1 VSRIYDALTIAEDQ
15 VVERFTLAPGAQ
27 EEPFAAQGSRRVS
40 LPLDISPVWN
50 KEPQQGGVPQ
60 LPGKVEVSRSKVRSL
75 LLLGFLTIGGVLV
88 GTNYALRPNSANFVG
103 LKDPFGVN
111 FEGKLRPAT
120 EIRITSASMGTVSEI
135 YVKVGDTVKAGQQ
148 MVRLDDME
156 TRMSLQQASAER
168 EMAQQNLDH
177 FRSRLADANA
187 RVAIAQRKV
196 AQVPVRQLR
205 DSPQRAQASFDQA
218 TVNYNR
224 AKQLFGLG
232 VIAQQELDARAT
244 DLRIAQDD
252 LENAKKLASVSAT
265 LEDDQSE
272 QAGLEARVTRQDLIE
287 QLRQSDLKYQQAKQR
302 VSESVVT
309 ATQDGVVSEI
319 PVKIGDRVPTG
330 TVVTQ
335 LAELKRMVADV
346 PVAATMISKLEV
358 GETVSIKLPSTP
370 PTEVQGVIHTINPL
384 PSANMTHNVEVQFD
398 NPTMLL
404 LAGQPAEV
412 RFQRP

>member
-1 VSRIYDALTIAEDQ
+1 MSRIYDALTIAEDE
-15 VVERFTLAPGAQ
+15 VVERFATAPGTR
-27 EEPFAAQGSRRVS
+27 EEPFAASNSRRVS
-40 LPLDISPVWN
+40 FPLEISPLW
-50 KEPQQGGVPQ
+50 KETEAAPQ
-60 LPGKVEVSRSKVRSL
+60 LPGKIEVSRNKVRSL
-75 LLLGFLTIGGVLV
+75 LLLAFLTVGGVLV
-88 GTNYALRPNSANFVG
+88 GTNYALRPNTATFVSN
-103 LKDPFGVN
+103 KDPYGVS
-111 FEGKLRPAT
+111 FEGKLRPAS
-120 EIRITSASMGTVSEI
+120 EIRITSASFGTVTDI
-135 YVKVGDTVKAGQQ
+135 YVKVGQTVRSGQQ
-148 MVRLDDME
+148 LVRLDDME
-156 TRMSLQQASAER
+156 TRMALQQASAER
-168 EMAQQNLDH
+168 EMAQQNLNH
-177 FRSRLADANA
+177 FRSRLAEANA
-187 RVAIAQRKV
+187 RVAIAQRKA
-196 AQVPVRQLR
+196 AQIPVRQLR
-205 DSPQRAQASFDQA
+205 DSPQRAQAAFDQA

-252 LENAKKLASVSAT
+252 LDNAKKLASVSAK

-272 QAGLEARVTRQDLIE
+272 QAGLEASVSRQDLIE
-287 QLRQSDLKYQQAKQR
+287 QLRQAELKYEQAKQR
-302 VSESVVT
+302 VSEAVVT

-319 PVKIGDRVPTG
+319 PVKIGDRIPTG

-346 PVAATMISKLEV
+346 PVAATMISKLGV

-370 PTEVQGVIHTINPL
+370 PTTIEGKIHTINPL

-398 NPTMLL
+398 NPTLLL

>member
-15 VVERFTLAPGAQ
+15 VVERFTSASRVH
-27 EEPFAAQGSRRVS
+27 EEPFAASDSRRVS
-40 LPLDISPVWN
+40 LPLDISPLW
-50 KEPQQGGVPQ
+50 KERENTPQ
-60 LPGKVEVSRSKVRSL
+60 LPGKIEVSRSKVRSL
-75 LLLGFLTIGGVLV
+75 LLLAFLTVGGILV
-88 GTNYALRPNSANFVG
+88 GTNYALRPNTASFVG
-103 LKDPFGVN
+103 SKDPFGVT

-120 EIRITSASMGTVSEI
+120 EIRITSASLGTVSEI
-135 YVKVGDTVKAGQQ
+135 YVKVGDTVRSGQQ
-148 MVRLDDME
+148 LVRLDDME
-156 TRMSLQQASAER
+156 TRMSLQQAAAER
-168 EMAQQNLDH
+168 QMAEQNLNH
-177 FRSRLADANA
+177 FRSRLAEANA
-187 RVAIAQRKV
+187 RVAISQRKA
-196 AQVPVRQLR
+196 AQIPVRQMR
-205 DSPQRAQASFDQA
+205 DSPQRAQAAFDQA

-252 LENAKKLASVSAT
+252 LENAKKLASVSAA

-272 QAGLEARVTRQDLIE
+272 QAGLEASVSRQDLIE
-287 QLRQSDLKYQQAKQR
+287 QLRQADLKYQQAKQR
-302 VSESVVT
+302 VSEAVVT

-330 TVVTQ
+330 TVVAQ
-335 LAELKRMVADV
+335 LAELRRMVADV

-358 GETVSIKLPSTP
+358 GESVSVKLPSTP
-370 PTEVQGVIHTINPL
+370 PTTIQGTIHTINPL
-384 PSANMTHNVEVQFD
+384 PSPNMTHNVEVQFD

>member
-1 VSRIYDALTIAEDQ
+1 MSRIYDALTIAEDQ
-15 VVERFTLAPGAQ
+15 VVERFTSAPAAH
-27 EEPFAAQGSRRVS
+27 EEPFAASNSRRLP
-40 LPLDISPVWN
+40 LPLDISPLW
-50 KEPQQGGVPQ
+50 KEKESVPQ
-60 LPGKVEVSRSKVRSL
+60 LPGKIEVSRTRVRSL
-75 LLLGFLTIGGVLV
+75 LLLAFLTVGGVLV
-88 GTNYALRPNSANFVG
+88 GTNYALRPNAASFVG
-103 LKDPFGVN
+103 SKDPYGVT

-120 EIRITSASMGTVSEI
+120 EIRITSSSMGTVSAI
-135 YVKVGDTVKAGQQ
+135 YVKVGDPVRIGQQ
-148 MVRLDDME
+148 MVRLDDRE
-156 TRMSLQQASAER
+156 TQMALQQAAGER
-168 EMAQQNLDH
+168 EMAQQNLNH
-177 FRSRLADANA
+177 FRSRLAEANA
-187 RVAIAQRKV
+187 RVSIAQRKA
-196 AQVPVRQLR
+196 AQIPVRQLR
-205 DSPQRAQASFDQA
+205 DSPQRAQAAFDQA

-224 AKQLFGLG
+224 TKQLFGLG

-272 QAGLEARVTRQDLIE
+272 QAGLEASVSRQDLIE
-287 QLRQSDLKYQQAKQR
+287 QLRQADLKYQQAKQR
-302 VSESVVT
+302 VSEAVVT
-309 ATQDGVVSEI
+309 ATQNGVVSEI

-335 LAELKRMVADV
+335 LAELSRMVADV

-370 PTEVQGVIHTINPL
+370 PTEVQGKIHTINPL
-384 PSANMTHNVEVQFD
+384 PSPNMTHNVEVQFE